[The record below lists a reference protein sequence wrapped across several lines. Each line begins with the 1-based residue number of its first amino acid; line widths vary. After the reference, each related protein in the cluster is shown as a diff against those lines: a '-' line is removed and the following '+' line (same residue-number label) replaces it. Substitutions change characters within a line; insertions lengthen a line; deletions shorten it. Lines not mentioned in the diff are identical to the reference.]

1 MEIKAITRAV
11 KKNGNEGKIMFDLTI
26 TQEVNK
32 LLRQVRKGLRDKGY
46 KESKSRTNRH
56 IGTMHW
62 NYITEY
68 FIKGNLVFE
77 IERDLTRSVIT
88 TQLHY
93 NGKEHKE
100 IRLADILSLA

>member
-1 MEIKAITRAV
+1 
-11 KKNGNEGKIMFDLTI
+11 MFGLTI

-32 LLRQVRKGLRDKGY
+32 LLKDIRKELKNKGY
-46 KESKSRTNRH
+46 NKSTSRTNRY
-56 IGTMHW
+56 IGTMHL
-62 NYITEY
+62 NYVIEY

-77 IERDLTRSVIT
+77 VERDLTRNIIT
-88 TQLHY
+88 TRLHY

>member
-1 MEIKAITRAV
+1 
-11 KKNGNEGKIMFDLTI
+11 MFGLTI

-32 LLRQVRKGLRDKGY
+32 LLKDIRKELKNKGY
-46 KESKSRTNRH
+46 NKSTSRTNRY
-56 IGTMHW
+56 IGTMHL

-77 IERDLTRSVIT
+77 VERDLTRNIIT

>member
-1 MEIKAITRAV
+1 
-11 KKNGNEGKIMFDLTI
+11 MFGLTI

-32 LLRQVRKGLRDKGY
+32 LLKDIRKELKNKGY
-46 KESKSRTNRH
+46 NKSTSRTNRY
-56 IGTMHW
+56 IGTMHL

-77 IERDLTRSVIT
+77 IERDLSNSTIT
-88 TQLHY
+88 TRLHY

-100 IRLADILSLA
+100 IMLADVINLA

>member
-11 KKNGNEGKIMFDLTI
+11 RKNGNEGKIMFDLTI
-26 TQEVNK
+26 THEVND
-32 LLRQVRKGLRDKGY
+32 LLKQVRKELRNKGY
-46 KESKSRTNRH
+46 KESRSRTNRH
-56 IGTMHW
+56 FGTMHL

-77 IERDLTRSVIT
+77 IERNLSNSTIT

>member
-1 MEIKAITRAV
+1 
-11 KKNGNEGKIMFDLTI
+11 MFDLNI
-26 TQEVNK
+26 TQETND
-32 LLRQVRKGLRDKGY
+32 LLRKIRKELRNKGY
-46 KESKSRTNRH
+46 KEQKSRTNRF
-56 IGTMHW
+56 IGTMHL

-77 IERDLTRSVIT
+77 IERDLSNNTIT
-88 TQLHY
+88 TRLHY

>member
-1 MEIKAITRAV
+1 
-11 KKNGNEGKIMFDLTI
+11 MFDLTI
-26 TQEVNK
+26 TQEANK
-32 LLRQVRKGLRDKGY
+32 LLRQVRKGLRNKGY

-77 IERDLTRSVIT
+77 IERDLTRNVIT

-93 NGKEHKE
+93 NGKEHKK
-100 IRLADILSLA
+100 IRLADVLSLA

>member
-1 MEIKAITRAV
+1 
-11 KKNGNEGKIMFDLTI
+11 MFDLTI
-26 TQEVNK
+26 TNEVND
-32 LLRQVRKGLRDKGY
+32 LLKQVKKGLRNKGY
-46 KESKSRTNRH
+46 MEKKSRTNRY
-56 IGTMHW
+56 IGTIHF

-77 IERDLTRSVIT
+77 IEKDLTRNTIT

>member
-1 MEIKAITRAV
+1 
-11 KKNGNEGKIMFDLTI
+11 MFDLNI

-46 KESKSRTNRH
+46 KESKSRTNRY
-56 IGTMHW
+56 IGTMHLSF
-62 NYITEY
+62 ITEY

-77 IERDLTRSVIT
+77 IERDLTQSVIT
-88 TQLHY
+88 TRLHY
-93 NGKEHKE
+93 KGEHKE

>member
-1 MEIKAITRAV
+1 
-11 KKNGNEGKIMFDLTI
+11 MFDLTI

-32 LLRQVRKGLRDKGY
+32 LLKQVRKGLRNKGY
-46 KESKSRTNRH
+46 KESKSRTNRY
-56 IGTMHW
+56 IGTMHL

-77 IERDLTRSVIT
+77 IEKDLEHSTIT
-88 TQLHY
+88 TRLHY

-100 IRLADILSLA
+100 IMLADVINLA